1 MCLVLGF
8 VAVLAWPILPWS
20 SSNLYDIA
28 ITATGDR
35 DARSKGS
42 EVWLTGLPE
51 GMDAD
56 AFLKSATMPLGW
68 ERRGDALFSYR
79 DQPSTLRF
87 HGALARDA
95 AFTFVRQGWSGGVT
109 IEINGAARTENL
121 FDPDP
126 AGKVLVVGLRE
137 FPQRAGASTTHWT
150 KFTVSGLLVAA
161 ALLLIFRLLDGL
173 SVRSP
178 LPESGY
184 VLDAVRYALPSVAIF
199 MLVLLGTWPAQMSP
213 DSISQWWQLHTGD
226 FSNHHPLVHTFFIG
240 GPGYLLGSPGWS
252 MAMQILLL
260 ALASGTMAAE
270 ARRWGLSRR
279 ATWSLA
285 VLVPALPAV
294 HLLSTTFWKDVP
306 YAIAVAALTAMLMA
320 MLRTNGGVVR
330 RASFIGALALTL
342 FLVATLRHNGL
353 LVSAGVVV
361 LVAVIWR
368 RRLRLRFYAAGLA
381 AGVALPV
388 ALTTFIL
395 PALGVVTVSRPYGGI
410 IPLHLLGAMVAEDA
424 VTEPDVSLR
433 LDSILPIAD
442 WRAHYDCLS
451 VVPLFWAQGIN
462 HDRIDSSLLGPALNA
477 AVAFP
482 GIAARHLLCVN
493 SMGWRLSPTKDAQ
506 YSLTPLGVWQAPA
519 PFDSLGL
526 VEAPVTPAINHALK
540 WEFATTT
547 SGVVPF
553 VMFWRPAFMLLLLAG
568 SLAYVSIRNPAA
580 AACLAIACAPTVL
593 NVLSLVPVNGSQD
606 FRYYLPIYLIGPYL
620 MVAMINAARCSS
632 STGGAPFAESRGTV
646 RPLS

>member
-1 MCLVLGF
+1 MICLVLGF
-8 VAVLAWPILPWS
+8 VAVLAWPVLPWS
-20 SSNLYDIA
+20 SSNLYEIA

-56 AFLKSATMPLGW
+56 AFLKSATTPLGW

-87 HGALARDA
+87 HGTLARDA

-109 IEINGAARTENL
+109 IEINGAARTEDL

-137 FPQRAGASTTHWT
+137 FPQRAGASTTRWT
-150 KFTVSGLLVAA
+150 KFTGAVLLVVA
-161 ALLLIFRLLDGL
+161 ALLLVFRLLDSL
-173 SVRSP
+173 SVRPSP
-178 LPESGY
+178 PNSGY
-184 VLDAVRYALPSVAIF
+184 VSDTVRYALPSVAIF
-199 MLVLLGTWPAQMSP
+199 TLVLLGTWPAQMSP
-213 DSISQWWQLHTGD
+213 DSISQWWQLQTGD
-226 FSNHHPLVHTFFIG
+226 FSNHHPLVHTFLIG

-252 MAMQILLL
+252 MALQILLL
-260 ALASGTMAAE
+260 ALACGVMAAE

-279 ATWSLA
+279 VTWSLA

-294 HLLSTTFWKDVP
+294 HLLSTAFWKDVP

-320 MLRTNGGVVR
+320 MLRTNGGVAR

-342 FLVATLRHNGL
+342 FLVGTLRHNGL

-361 LVAVIWR
+361 L
-368 RRLRLRFYAAGLA
+368 
-381 AGVALPV
+381 ALPV

-424 VTEPDVSLR
+424 VTEPDVSSR

-451 VVPLFWAQGIN
+451 VVPLFWVPGIN

-477 AVAFP
+477 AIAFP

-568 SLAYVSIRNPAA
+568 SLAYVSLRNPAA
-580 AACLAIACAPTVL
+580 AAGLAIAGAPTVL

-620 MVAMINAARCSS
+620 IGALINAARRSS
-632 STGGAPFAESRGTV
+632 PAGGPSLARGRGSV
-646 RPLS
+646 WPLSQPL